1 MRVVKKK
8 RRGGEEEK
16 WKERKAVDE
25 RHGEE
30 GATETS
36 RFVFFSFSRRNLH
49 LRSIFYDPMANFTC
63 IAFIL
68 SGHEYSKIHRFLYR
82 LNFPKLI

>member
-1 MRVVKKK
+1 MKVVKKK
-8 RRGGEEEK
+8 RGGEEEEK

-49 LRSIFYDPMANFTC
+49 LRSIFYDPMANLTALPLF
-63 IAFIL
+63 
-68 SGHEYSKIHRFLYR
+68 YQVR
-82 LNFPKLI
+82 

>member
-49 LRSIFYDPMANFTC
+49 LRSIFYDPMRISLALPLFYQVMNIRRYIDFY
-63 IAFIL
+63 ID
-68 SGHEYSKIHRFLYR
+68 
-82 LNFPKLI
+82 LIFQN

>member
-1 MRVVKKK
+1 ME
-8 RRGGEEEK
+8 G
-16 WKERKAVDE
+16 DE

-49 LRSIFYDPMANFTC
+49 LRSIFYDPMANLT
-63 IAFIL
+63 AL
-68 SGHEYSKIHRFLYR
+68 SLFYQVR
-82 LNFPKLI
+82 